1 MKKSGLG
8 KGLQAL
14 FEENSEI
21 ERDSFLLNL
30 NLIEVNKDQPR
41 KNFKDETLSFLAES
55 IKQNGVIQPILVRKI
70 SEDRY
75 QIVAGERRFRAAKM
89 VGLKEIPVIV
99 KKIDEDK
106 VTEIALVENLQ
117 REDLNPIEEAKGFLT
132 LVEKHGLTQ
141 DEVSK
146 KVGKSRSF
154 VTNSIRL
161 LNLPNVVKEEIKN
174 GNLTSGQARTLLAI
188 KNEEE
193 LIKLAK
199 LVIKNGMSVR
209 EIERI
214 VSLKKERKEC
224 LKKEIKDHIFKE
236 LEKNMQE
243 KLKRKVKIKIT
254 AGEKGRLTIDFYNRD
269 ELISMAYSLEGL
281 KK

>member
-106 VTEIALVENLQ
+106 VTEIALVENL
-117 REDLNPIEEAKGFLT
+117 L
-132 LVEKHGLTQ
+132 
-141 DEVSK
+141 
-146 KVGKSRSF
+146 
-154 VTNSIRL
+154 
-161 LNLPNVVKEEIKN
+161 
-174 GNLTSGQARTLLAI
+174 
-188 KNEEE
+188 
-193 LIKLAK
+193 
-199 LVIKNGMSVR
+199 
-209 EIERI
+209 
-214 VSLKKERKEC
+214 
-224 LKKEIKDHIFKE
+224 
-236 LEKNMQE
+236 
-243 KLKRKVKIKIT
+243 
-254 AGEKGRLTIDFYNRD
+254 
-269 ELISMAYSLEGL
+269 
-281 KK
+281 